1 MSLRIA
7 LATFQKMT
15 GTCRRRYLTTRRA
28 RIVSLP
34 RLICLVSFWSVSLE
48 GRNMEFS
55 FIPSEIDSYLCR
67 DSAIDFPSIGSYFIG
82 GLCSMRNAQ
91 PNKAT
96 TKIMPAIKI
105 CLRFMSAPVPSNQ
118 LEYMVSHLYAED
130 VAIN

>member
-1 MSLRIA
+1 
-7 LATFQKMT
+7 
-15 GTCRRRYLTTRRA
+15 
-28 RIVSLP
+28 
-34 RLICLVSFWSVSLE
+34 
-48 GRNMEFS
+48 MEFS

-82 GLCSMRNAQ
+82 GLRSMRNAQ
-91 PNKAT
+91 PNRAT